1 MLDTKQLLPT
11 SLLDTIRLALA
22 EDIGEGD
29 LTSLATIPAEQH
41 NSGRFVA
48 KQDGLLAGLTVV
60 AAVYQEVDP
69 AIQFHPLVVDG
80 TWVTKGTVLATV
92 AGPGRSLLIAERVAL
107 NFLQRMSGIAT
118 QTQQFVSAVQGTK
131 AIILDTRKTAP
142 GLRHFDK
149 WAVKLGGGENH
160 RIGLYDMALIKE
172 NHISA
177 AGGITPAV
185 ASVRAFDTQHRP
197 IEVEVTNLTELQE
210 ALTLNLDRI
219 LLDNMSLEMMRE
231 AVEITAGRTP
241 LEASGNVNLQTVSAI
256 AATGV
261 DYISVGSLTHS
272 VKALDISFLL
282 D

>member
-11 SLLDTIRLALA
+11 TLLDTIRLALA
-22 EDIGEGD
+22 EDIGDGD
-29 LTSLATIPAEQH
+29 LTSLATIPAEQQ

-69 AIQFHPLVVDG
+69 TIQFHPLAVDG
-80 TWVTKGTVLATV
+80 SWVTKGTLLATV
-92 AGPGRSLLIAERVAL
+92 NGPGRALLIAERVAL

-118 QTQQFVSAVQGTK
+118 QTNQFVSAVQGTK

-177 AGGITPAV
+177 AGGITQAV
-185 ASVRAFDTQHRP
+185 ARVRAFDTHHRP

-210 ALTLNLDRI
+210 ALPLNLDRI
-219 LLDNMSLEMMRE
+219 LLDNMSLEMMSE
-231 AVEITAGRTP
+231 AVRITAGRTP